1 MYICKQ
7 FVPRSGPTECQAK
20 SGSKLFETRI
30 VFLKEFF
37 EKVKFEKRSA
47 EDPEVKKKNM
57 KISQH
62 AKSFKWYCIDCYRKL
77 LMIIFKCDI
86 KKHKI
91 DNAAVLSPNHKNSN
105 NLLNGNMEAG

>member
-1 MYICKQ
+1 MWCLYRNKVSLLPRQSLTPCLAVRSTYICKQ
-7 FVPRSGPTECQAK
+7 VVPRSGPTECQAR

-47 EDPEVKKKNM
+47 EDPEVKKNM

-62 AKSFKWYCIDCYRKL
+62 AKSFEWFCIDCYRKL
-77 LMIIFKCDI
+77 LMIIFKGDI
-86 KKHKI
+86 FK
-91 DNAAVLSPNHKNSN
+91 
-105 NLLNGNMEAG
+105 G